1 MQVTWCILIDV
12 VHWKPIGVTAG
23 TEARLLGMK
32 GFELAMLTF
41 WHIPLRRGNEMRVFL
56 PEPPHVI
63 DPILVL
69 NGWLGGWL
77 GLLGGTRCVLGE
89 GIFPWSDT

>member
-1 MQVTWCILIDV
+1 
-12 VHWKPIGVTAG
+12 
-23 TEARLLGMK
+23 MK